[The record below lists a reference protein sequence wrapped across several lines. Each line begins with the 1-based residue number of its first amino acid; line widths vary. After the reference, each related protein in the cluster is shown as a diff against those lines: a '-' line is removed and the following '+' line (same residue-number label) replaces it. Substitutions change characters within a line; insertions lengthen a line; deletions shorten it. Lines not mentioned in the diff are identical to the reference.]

1 MAMASHEP
9 RPDDVLSAVAASQ
22 HVLGGALHR
31 DWGAL
36 AGTLEW
42 TCRRTLDHLV
52 DGTVFYSGQ
61 VANEAS
67 KRLPPI
73 RMGNADASVEDLLTT
88 LGTVAHILAA
98 TLSSAREEGRFF
110 HPAGMADRSGYAAM
124 SCVEV
129 LVHTSDITSGLGIEF
144 APPQGL
150 CTRVM
155 RRLFPW
161 VENVGP
167 DAFATLLWTTGR
179 ISIEGQNDV
188 AADWYWQCAPLSEW
202 DGSVK
207 RRPTPPAA
215 TK

>member
-1 MAMASHEP
+1 VAAQDQELG
-9 RPDDVLSAVAASQ
+9 PDDVLAAVAASQ
-22 HVLGGALHR
+22 ATLGAALDR

-42 TCRRTLDHLV
+42 TCRRTLDHLI

-61 VANEAS
+61 VANEAP

-73 RMGNADASVEDLLTT
+73 RMGNPDASVEDLLTT

-98 TLSSAREEGRFF
+98 TLRSAPPESRAF
-110 HPAGMADRSGYAAM
+110 HPAGMADRTGFAAM

-129 LVHTSDITSGLGIEF
+129 LVHTSDITTGLGIEF
-144 APPQGL
+144 APPKEL
-150 CTRVM
+150 CGRVV

-161 VENVGP
+161 ITDVGP
-167 DAFATLLWTTGR
+167 DAFATLRWTTGR
-179 ISIEGQNDV
+179 ISIDGQDDV

-202 DGSVK
+202 DGTIKK
-207 RRPTPPAA
+207 RSAPP
-215 TK
+215 K